1 MPKLLSVNV
10 GLPREIE
17 WQDRLVRT
25 AIWKSPAPHRVV
37 ARRLNLDGDGQADL
51 GEHRGEQREVMV
63 DQTEA
68 IAIGNPISAGI
79 TSSADSSRRILPLTY
94 NWRRGIRGDP
104 AARYVLSGFE

>member
-1 MPKLLSVNV
+1 MTSNRERSFESVTNRD
-10 GLPREIE
+10 LEE
-17 WQDRLVRT
+17 SRT
-25 AIWKSPAPHRVV
+25 HRVI
-37 ARRLNLDGDGQADL
+37 ARRLKLDGDGQADL